1 MPQSAE
7 NIKDHISLFS
17 EPEYKE
23 LLAAKKANYECRP
36 SDEKVEEQLEYSKT
50 WEYREKNFARTK
62 AVINPHKA
70 CQPLGAVFAAAG
82 FEETLPYVH
91 GSQGCA
97 AYFRSHLARHFKE
110 ASACV
115 SDSMTEDAAVFGGLA
130 NLVDGLQ
137 NAKTL
142 YKPKMI
148 AVSTTCMAE
157 VIGDDL
163 SAFIGTAKEKEAV
176 PADFPVSFAHTPS
189 FVGSHVVGYDNMV
202 KGILNYFW
210 DREKGDIKPGKSN
223 GKINIIPGFDGYAV
237 ANNREIKRYLDTMGV
252 DYTMISDVSEV
263 FDTPTDGQF
272 RMYDGGTKLDDVR
285 DAISAKATIGLQQYC
300 SDKTLEYVA
309 GKGQATTSLNYPMGV
324 SGTDAMLMKFSELSG
339 KAIPE
344 SIEKERGRL
353 VDAIADSQGWL
364 HGKKAAIF
372 GDPDF
377 VLSMASFL
385 MELGIEPVHCLCT
398 NAGKEWEAQMTAL
411 LASNPF
417 GAGCQVWAGKDLW
430 HLRSLLFTEPADM
443 IIGSSY
449 GKYLEK
455 DTGIP
460 LIRLTFP
467 VFDRHHHHRFPTM
480 GYQGALRTLVEILDR
495 VFEIADASS
504 DISYDL
510 TR

>member
-1 MPQSAE
+1 MPQSAD

-17 EPEYKE
+17 EPEYTK
-23 LLAAKKANYECRP
+23 LLAEKKAQFECRP
-36 SDEKVEEQLEYSKT
+36 TDDAVAAQLEYSKS
-50 WEYREKNFARTK
+50 WEYREKNFAREH

-110 ASACV
+110 SSACV
-115 SDSMTEDAAVFGGLA
+115 SDSMTEDAAVFGGL
-130 NLVDGLQ
+130 NNIVEGLQ
-137 NAKTL
+137 NALKL

-163 SAFIGTAKEKEAV
+163 SAFIGTAKEKESV
-176 PADFPVSFAHTPS
+176 PADFPVPFAHTPS
-189 FVGSHVVGYDNMV
+189 FVGSHVVGYDNMI

-210 DREKGDIKPGKSN
+210 DRAQGEVARGESN
-223 GKINIIPGFDGYAV
+223 GKINIIPGFDGYAT
-237 ANNREIKRYLDTMGV
+237 ANNRELKRYLDTMGV
-252 DYTMISDVSEV
+252 DYTVISDVSDV
-263 FDTPTDGQF
+263 FDTPTDGTY

-285 DAISAKATIGLQQYC
+285 DAINAKATIALQEYC
-300 SDKTLEYVA
+300 SAKTVEYIES
-309 GKGQATTSLNYPMGV
+309 KGQPTASFNYPLGI
-324 SGTDAMLMKFSELSG
+324 SATDALLMKISELSG
-339 KAIPE
+339 KPIPE

-353 VDAIADSQGWL
+353 VDAIADSQAWL
-364 HGKKAAIF
+364 HGKKVALF

-377 VLSMASFL
+377 VYSMAVFL
-385 MELGIEPVHCLCT
+385 MELGCEPTHCLCT
-398 NAGKEWEAQMTAL
+398 NAGKEWEAKMKAL

-417 GAGCQVWAGKDLW
+417 GADSKVWVGKDLW
-430 HLRSLLFTEPADM
+430 HLRSLLFTEPTDL

-460 LIRLTFP
+460 LVRLTFP
-467 VFDRHHHHRFPTM
+467 IFDRHHHHRFPLF
-480 GYQGALRTLVEILDR
+480 GYQGALRVLVEILDR
-495 VFEIADASS
+495 IFEVTDASS